1 MKLKFTKYQG
11 TGNDFIMVL
20 AQDNLDFTP
29 STNLINSLCD
39 RRFGIGAD
47 GLIIIK
53 THINLDFD
61 VDYYNA
67 DGTQSFCGNG
77 ARCAVQ
83 FAKDHRLIDHSCN
96 FMAID
101 GEHQAYFA
109 ENGDVKLRMNPVNH
123 IEQIQDDNQS
133 FVLDTGSPHYVKFYE
148 NVGTN
153 IVELGRS
160 IRFNQRFNEKGIN
173 VNAACR
179 ENNGFYVETYERGVE
194 NETYSCGTGVTAVAL
209 AAASLSTENNGI
221 TAIRTKGGALRIHW
235 QKLPNDA
242 FDEIYLEGPAK
253 RVYDGQIDI

>member
-1 MKLKFTKYQG
+1 MKLLFSKYQG

-20 AQDNLDFTP
+20 ERSNPAFKP
-29 STNLINSLCD
+29 SAALISQLCD

-53 THINLDFD
+53 THEKLDFE

-83 FAKDHRLIDHSCN
+83 FSRDHELIDQSCE

-101 GEHQAYFA
+101 GEHQASFA
-109 ENGDVKLRMNPVNH
+109 ENRDVKLRMSPVIA
-123 IEQIQDDNQS
+123 IEQITDDEQA

-148 NVGTN
+148 NKCTD
-153 IVELGRS
+153 IVAFGRS
-160 IRFNQRFNEKGIN
+160 IRYNKRFSEKGIN
-173 VNAACR
+173 VNAAHV
-179 ENNGFYVETYERGVE
+179 EDDAIYVETYERGVE

-209 AAASLSTENNGI
+209 ASAAQQETISGI
-221 TAIRTKGGALRIHW
+221 TPIRTKGGTLRIHW
-235 QKLPNDA
+235 QKTSNGT

-253 RVYDGQIDI
+253 KVYDGQIDI